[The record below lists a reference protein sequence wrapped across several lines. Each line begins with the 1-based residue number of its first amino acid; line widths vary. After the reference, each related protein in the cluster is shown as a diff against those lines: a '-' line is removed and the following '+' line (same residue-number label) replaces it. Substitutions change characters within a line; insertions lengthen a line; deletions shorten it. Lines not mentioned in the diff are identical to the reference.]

1 MSSYWLIVMILAFCV
16 GGGTATIHILHTGDA
31 GWIPRVQVPLE
42 TIFSFTN
49 FFKCTLYSEG
59 DKHWTSRYQLIDGL

>member
-1 MSSYWLIVMILAFCV
+1 MDFCV
-16 GGGTATIHILHTGDA
+16 GGDTTAIHRVHTGDK
-31 GWIPRVQVPLE
+31 RVWVPLE
-42 TIFSFTN
+42 TFFSFNN